1 MMIRSAV
8 MSAAILMIASMAG
21 VMGWVLAI
29 DQIPQKICNLMIS
42 MTNSRIAVLFII
54 QIFLLFVG
62 MFMDAAPAVLILVP
76 VFMPIMKQYGIDPV
90 HFGLL
95 MCFNLTIGVLTPP
108 VGTCLY
114 TTAMATGVPVDRM
127 IKGIWPWIGVL
138 VVVLFIC
145 TYWEGL
151 ILRLLGYGV

>member
-1 MMIRSAV
+1 
-8 MSAAILMIASMAG
+8 
-21 VMGWVLAI
+21 
-29 DQIPQKICNLMIS
+29 
-42 MTNSRIAVLFII
+42 
-54 QIFLLFVG
+54 
-62 MFMDAAPAVLILVP
+62 
-76 VFMPIMKQYGIDPV
+76 MKQYGIDPV

-138 VVVLFIC
+138 VVVLPHMHLL
-145 TYWEGL
+145 EGL
-151 ILRLLGYGV
+151 IFFIPRLLGYGVKKIKHQGVTEND